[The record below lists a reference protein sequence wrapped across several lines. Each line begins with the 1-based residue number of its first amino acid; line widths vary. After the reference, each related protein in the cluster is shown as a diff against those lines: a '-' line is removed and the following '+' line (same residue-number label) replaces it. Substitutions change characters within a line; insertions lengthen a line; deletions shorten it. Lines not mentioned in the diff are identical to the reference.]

1 MGTYKQGI
9 LGPFSGKVGQVVG
22 SFWRGVPYMRSLAPN
37 IHNPQTAS
45 QMEVRGK
52 FAAASKTLSP
62 FLVPVRAGFHPR
74 SGNSEWGEAVSLNM
88 PLVSQEV
95 GTGAYILPLAALLL
109 TNGAQGFD
117 IDVVKNR
124 ENGYDATWTPVDAG
138 SPLDGGQ
145 VFCVA
150 YNVANNM
157 AETFRSEMSAGS
169 LTFSAAGITTGTGDE
184 FHIYAFASSK
194 TDSSATRHYTFE

>member
-22 SFWRGVPYMRSLAPN
+22 SFWRGVSYMRSLAPN
-37 IHNPQTAS
+37 VHNPKTEA
-45 QMEVRGK
+45 QMEVRSK
-52 FAAASKTLSP
+52 FAVASKTLSP

-88 PLVSQEV
+88 PLVTQEG

-109 TNGAQGFD
+109 TNGAAGFD

-124 ENGYDATWTPVDAG
+124 DNGYDAVWPQVEAG

-145 VFCVA
+145 VFCVV
-150 YNVANNM
+150 YNEANKM
-157 AETFRSEMSAGS
+157 AETFRSAMSAGS
-169 LTFSAAGITTGTGDE
+169 LTFSPTGITTGTGDK
-184 FHIYAFASSK
+184 FHVYAFASSK
-194 TDSSATRHYTFE
+194 IDSSATRHFTFD

>member
-22 SFWRGVPYMRSLAPN
+22 SFWRGVAYMRSLAPN
-37 IHNPQTAS
+37 IHNPQTTA

-52 FAAASKTLSP
+52 FAVTSRTLSP

-88 PLVSQEV
+88 PLVTTEV
-95 GTGAYILPLAALLL
+95 GTGAYVLPLPAILL

-145 VFCVA
+145 VYCVA
-150 YNVANNM
+150 YNAANNM

-169 LTFSAAGITTGTGDE
+169 LTFSAAGITTGTGDD

>member
-22 SFWRGVPYMRSLAPN
+22 SFWRGVAYMRSLAPN
-37 IHNPQTAS
+37 IHNPQTTA

-52 FAAASKTLSP
+52 FAVTSRTLSP

-88 PLVSQEV
+88 PLVTTEV
-95 GTGAYILPLAALLL
+95 GTGAYVLPLPAILL
-109 TNGAQGFD
+109 TNGAAGFD

-124 ENGYDATWTPVDAG
+124 EGGYDATWTPVDG
-138 SPLDGGQ
+138 DSTLDGGQ
-145 VFCVA
+145 VYCVA
-150 YNVANNM
+150 YNAANNM

-169 LTFSAAGITTGTGDE
+169 LTFSAAGITIGTGDD

-194 TDSSATRHYTFE
+194 TDSSATHHYTFE